1 MKASSTIATA
11 GSSGAESGN
20 LTHQQDL
27 VRQALQSLLDSQH
40 FSKSK
45 RYPALL
51 EYVVLNTL
59 EGNAGALK
67 ERVVGAEVFG
77 RPPSYDPGSDPVVR
91 IAAGEVRR
99 RLAEYYSEHPQAP
112 VRIELPR
119 GGYTA
124 EFHFR
129 TESEVPAESVQSR
142 LHSVS
147 DSALTHDASATEAIP
162 QENSRSNLI
171 VASPAWWKTR
181 PAIFAAVTIFA
192 LCAVFA
198 GVRWRAQQ
206 IRAKQDLWWPVLHS
220 SQPAIIV
227 VGRHGQ
233 NAANFAAPAATTPD
247 PAGRS
252 NLLMDDVIVTAQT
265 CNIFRTYGHDCAIR
279 VAQTMTLDDFRG
291 KSTVVLGAFNNQW
304 TPKFIQ
310 SLPLQ
315 VQNGS
320 AATGTPDKRMILER
334 TPAGDQV
341 RWMIGPDV
349 IHGQSGTDYALIA
362 RFQSDLT
369 NNPAIWIA
377 GLGPEGTSGAGQF
390 IFSSDGISQIM
401 ARAPKDWKGLAFEA
415 VLQVDYNQGQP
426 TSVKLLDARYW

>member
-1 MKASSTIATA
+1 
-11 GSSGAESGN
+11 
-20 LTHQQDL
+20 
-27 VRQALQSLLDSQH
+27 
-40 FSKSK
+40 
-45 RYPALL
+45 
-51 EYVVLNTL
+51 VLNTL

-77 RPPSYDPGSDPVVR
+77 RPPSYDPGTDPVVR

-129 TESEVPAESVQSR
+129 TESEVPAEGAQSK
-142 LHSVS
+142 LHGVAG
-147 DSALTHDASATEAIP
+147 SALTQDASITEATSRD
-162 QENSRSNLI
+162 NSQRLVT
-171 VASPAWWKTR
+171 VAPPAWWTTK
-181 PAIFAAVTIFA
+181 PVIVAAVIVLA
-192 LCAVFA
+192 LGAIFA

-206 IRAKQDLWWPVLHS
+206 IRAKQDFWWPVLHS
-220 SQPAIIV
+220 SQPAVIV

-233 NAANFAAPAATTPD
+233 NAAAPSPQPD

-265 CNIFRTYGHDCAIR
+265 CNVFRTYGHDCTIR
-279 VAQTMTLDDFRG
+279 VAQALTQDDYRG
-291 KSTVVLGAFNNQW
+291 KSAVVLGAFNNQW

-320 AATGTPDKRMILER
+320 AATGTAGKRLILER
-334 TPAGDQV
+334 NSTGDQI
-341 RWMIGPDV
+341 RWMIGPDA
-349 IHGQSGTDYALIA
+349 INGQSGTDYALIA
-362 RFQSDLT
+362 RFQSELT
-369 NNPAIWIA
+369 GNPAVWIA

-390 IFSSDGISQIM
+390 IFSPDGIPKIM